1 MKTNKQKK
9 QQGFTLI
16 ELMIVVGII
25 GIISALA
32 VPAYK
37 SYVLKTEANTAVGV
51 PRALLANIDLFVQE
65 QGKFPSSTATSDLES
80 IGAATDMSAMGVLS
94 ITPTADNSEYGKIE
108 FVIGSNASLSTK
120 KVTYARSTNGWKCTH
135 DTGQELKGCAAVSS
149 GGGSGSGGSGS

>member
-1 MKTNKQKK
+1 MKHCKQKK

-51 PRALLANIDLFVQE
+51 PRALLANVDLFVQE
-65 QGKFPSSTATSDLES
+65 KGKYPNSNQTADLAA
-80 IGAATDMSAMGVLS
+80 IGAAIDMSAMGTLA
-94 ITPTADNSEYGKIE
+94 ITPDADGSEYGDIE
-108 FVIGSNASLSTK
+108 FTIGSNASLSGK
-120 KVTYARSTNGWKCTH
+120 KVTFARSTNGWKCTH
-135 DTGQELKGCAAVSS
+135 DTGQDLKGCATTPATP
-149 GGGSGSGGSGS
+149 

>member
-1 MKTNKQKK
+1 SKQKK

-51 PRALLANIDLFVQE
+51 PRALLANVDLFVQE
-65 QGKFPSSTATSDLES
+65 KGKYPD
-80 IGAATDMSAMGVLS
+80 
-94 ITPTADNSEYGKIE
+94 
-108 FVIGSNASLSTK
+108 
-120 KVTYARSTNGWKCTH
+120 
-135 DTGQELKGCAAVSS
+135 
-149 GGGSGSGGSGS
+149 